1 MQRKYLPIPLN
12 AGAILQNKL
21 PKLDISESI
30 KQNIELLI
38 TSIHGENKNNS
49 EYGCCWWDNDFDLR
63 SRSHE
68 IKEQIEIAVYKV
80 IFQFE
85 KRVHNIEV
93 SATTKQENINTV
105 YGCKMKT
112 KVMIYIKGIVF
123 FNPEYGERLG
133 DEIELEQTYSAIG
146 DFLKNECKGY
156 TGYVFTGNLN
166 LAKKIG
172 LKPKRR
178 IEFFNGKIDCRLLE
192 YELYSGSKRINKLD
206 GI

>member
-1 MQRKYLPIPLN
+1 MDVLKKYSSIITRKKYWVCSKMQRKYLPIPLN

-38 TSIHGENKNNS
+38 TSMHGENKNNS

-85 KRVHNIEV
+85 KRVHNVEV

-123 FNPEYGERLG
+123 FNNQV
-133 DEIELEQTYSAIG
+133 IEHNIS
-146 DFLKNECKGY
+146 
-156 TGYVFTGNLN
+156 
-166 LAKKIG
+166 
-172 LKPKRR
+172 
-178 IEFFNGKIDCRLLE
+178 FFISPFSL
-192 YELYSGSKRINKLD
+192 
-206 GI
+206 